1 MRSRIR
7 GFTLVELLVVIAII
21 GILVALLLPAIQ
33 SAREAARRTQCT
45 NNLKQMG
52 LGVINYLDA
61 RRHYPASTETD
72 TSIGNPS
79 HMTWTVAIMP
89 FIEEQAMFDQF
100 KGSYIDD
107 ADDQLLFQTPMPVY
121 TCPSDIDTIRQDAPE
136 SGHLTNIPF
145 QPGSYRANTGR
156 ITGETGDHFWDNP
169 QVVTES
175 NVDYSWRGPM
185 HVYLHKP
192 PSSARFR
199 LQFESFKSIKDGT
212 TKTLLIS
219 EYHTKITNSASSR
232 RRTFWGYG
240 YTSYNQSSTIPETRL
255 ILPDYA
261 KCSSTNSGDD
271 HRCKRAWG
279 SFHAGNSL
287 QAVMLDGSVHT
298 VNSDIDML
306 VWAASGSIAGEEQI
320 RSLGSYQ

>member
-33 SAREAARRTQCT
+33 SAREAARRTQCK
-45 NNLKQMG
+45 NNLKQIG
-52 LGVINYLDA
+52 LGVINYLDV
-61 RRHYPASTETD
+61 RKHYPASTETN
-72 TSIGNPS
+72 TAIGDPS
-79 HMTWTVAIMP
+79 RMTWTVAIMP
-89 FIEEQAMFDQF
+89 YIEEQAMFDQYR
-100 KGSYIDD
+100 GQYIDD
-107 ADDQLLFQTPMPVY
+107 ADDRLVYQTHMPVY
-121 TCPSDIDTIRQDAPE
+121 TCPSDVDTTRQDAPE
-136 SGHLTNIPF
+136 SGNNTSTPF

-169 QVVTES
+169 QVVTEN
-175 NVDYSWRGPM
+175 NVIYEWRGPM
-185 HVYLHKP
+185 HVYLHNP
-192 PSSARFR
+192 PSGARFR
-199 LQFESFKSIKDGT
+199 LQFEGFKSIKDGT
-212 TKTLLIS
+212 TKTLLVS
-219 EYHTKITNSASSR
+219 EYHTKITNSASAR

-279 SFHAGNSL
+279 SFHDSNIL
-287 QAVMLDGSVHT
+287 QAVMLDGSVHS
-298 VNSDIDML
+298 VRPDIDML
-306 VWAASGSIAGEEQI
+306 IWASSGSIAGEEQI
-320 RSLGSYQ
+320 RNLGEY

>member
-1 MRSRIR
+1 MRSRTR

-45 NNLKQMG
+45 NNLKNMG
-52 LGVINYLDA
+52 LGVINHLDA
-61 RRHYPASTETD
+61 RRQYPASTETE
-72 TSIGNPS
+72 TSIGDPS
-79 HMTWTVAIMP
+79 RMTWTVAIMP
-89 FIEEQAMFDQF
+89 YIEEQAMFDQF
-100 KGSYIDD
+100 RGTYIDD
-107 ADDQLLFQTPMPVY
+107 NDDRLLFQTPMPIY
-121 TCPSDIDTIRQDAPE
+121 TCPSDVDITRQDSPE
-136 SGHLTNIPF
+136 SGHLTNVPF

-169 QVVTES
+169 QIVTEN
-175 NVDYSWRGPM
+175 NVNYSWRGPM
-185 HVYLHKP
+185 HVYLHRP
-192 PSSARFR
+192 PSGARFR
-199 LQFESFKSIKDGT
+199 LGFESFKSVKDGAS
-212 TKTLLIS
+212 KTLLIS

-261 KCSSTNSGDD
+261 KCASTNSGDD

-279 SFHAGNSL
+279 SFHDGNTL
-287 QAVMLDGSVHT
+287 QAVMLDGSVHS
-298 VNSDIDML
+298 VSSDIDML
-306 VWAASGSIAGEEQI
+306 VWAASGSVAGEESI
-320 RSLGSYQ
+320 RSLGDY

>member
-1 MRSRIR
+1 
-7 GFTLVELLVVIAII
+7 LVVIAII
-21 GILVALLLPAIQ
+21 GVLVALLLPAIQ
-33 SAREAARRTQCT
+33 AAREAARRSQCK
-45 NNLKQMG
+45 NNLKQIG

-72 TSIGNPS
+72 TSIGDYS
-79 HMTWTVAIMP
+79 HMTWTVAILP
-89 FIEEQAMFDQF
+89 FMEEQAMFNQY

-107 ADDQLLFQTPMPVY
+107 GDDRLIYQTYMPIY
-121 TCPSDIDTIRQDAPE
+121 TCPSDIDTVRQDRPE
-136 SGHLTNIPF
+136 SGPNTSIDF

-175 NVDYSWRGPM
+175 NVNYDWRGPM

-192 PSSARFR
+192 PSGARFS
-199 LQFESFKSIKDGT
+199 LYFESFKHIKDGT
-212 TKTLLIS
+212 TKTLLVS

-261 KCSSTNSGDD
+261 LCSSTNSGDD

-279 SFHAGNSL
+279 SLHDSNVL
-287 QAVMLDGSVHT
+287 QTVMLDGSVHS
-298 VNSDIDML
+298 VRPDIDML
-306 VWAASGSIAGEEQI
+306 IWAASGSIAGEEVI
-320 RSLGSYQ
+320 RSLGEY

>member
-33 SAREAARRTQCT
+33 SAREAARRTQCK
-45 NNLKQMG
+45 NNLKQIG
-52 LGVINYLDA
+52 LAVINHLDV
-61 RRHYPASTETD
+61 RKHYPASTETD
-72 TSIGNPS
+72 TAIGDPS

-89 FIEEQAMFDQF
+89 YLEEQALFDQY

-107 ADDQLLFQTPMPVY
+107 PDDRLIYQTYMPVY
-121 TCPSDIDTIRQDAPE
+121 TCPSDVDTLRQDAPE
-136 SGHLTNIPF
+136 SGNNTSTPF

-175 NVDYSWRGPM
+175 NVIYDWRGPM
-185 HVYLHKP
+185 HVYLRKP
-192 PSSARFR
+192 PSGARFR
-199 LQFESFKSIKDGT
+199 LQFEGFKSIKDGT
-212 TKTLLIS
+212 TKTLLVS

-279 SFHAGNSL
+279 SLHDSNML

-298 VNSDIDML
+298 VRPDIDML
-306 VWAASGSIAGEEQI
+306 IWASSGSIAGEEQI
-320 RSLGSYQ
+320 RSLGEY